1 MLIRALVLVIPALL
15 LFPAGDAL
23 AKEAKKQSLSD
34 QSAKDQLKLQDA
46 GNAFNRPA
54 AAQRDLRDPLTNQ
67 DRIRS
72 FRTRI
77 H

>member
-1 MLIRALVLVIPALL
+1 MLIRAFVFIVHALIL
-15 LFPAGDAL
+15 LQTGDAL
-23 AKEAKKQSLSD
+23 AKDAKKQSLSD
-34 QSAKDQLKLQDA
+34 QSASDQLKLQNA
-46 GNAFNRPA
+46 SNAFNRP

>member
-15 LFPAGDAL
+15 LFPEGDAL

-54 AAQRDLRDPLTNQ
+54 AQRDLRDPLTNQ

>member
-15 LFPAGDAL
+15 LLPAGDAL

-54 AAQRDLRDPLTNQ
+54 ATRDLRDPLTNQ